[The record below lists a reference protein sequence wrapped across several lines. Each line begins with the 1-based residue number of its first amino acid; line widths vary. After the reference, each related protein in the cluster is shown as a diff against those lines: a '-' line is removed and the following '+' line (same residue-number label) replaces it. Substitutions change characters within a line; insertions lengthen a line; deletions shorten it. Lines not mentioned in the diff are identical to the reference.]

1 MAEPLAIEGHR
12 KLEAA
17 QQELFDAFS
26 ACYKKVNGRLT
37 EGWQPHEMIMLC
49 NDACFFDLV
58 EAIREEIEHLTG
70 TAAAPGEQTEP
81 VSDVSGVLALIQA
94 RDMYLEVEFDLN
106 AETLSDPL
114 FRTQVL
120 GELLVDLQSCRI
132 EQRKFCTTDLRLE
145 LTDKIGQ
152 EARPLISEIA
162 QA

>member
-58 EAIREEIEHLTG
+58 EAIREEIEHLT
-70 TAAAPGEQTEP
+70 GEQTEP

>member
-1 MAEPLAIEGHR
+1 
-12 KLEAA
+12 
-17 QQELFDAFS
+17 
-26 ACYKKVNGRLT
+26 
-37 EGWQPHEMIMLC
+37 
-49 NDACFFDLV
+49 
-58 EAIREEIEHLTG
+58 
-70 TAAAPGEQTEP
+70 
-81 VSDVSGVLALIQA
+81 
-94 RDMYLEVEFDLN
+94 VEFDLN

-162 QA
+162 QVFDVKATGSRKGGKGAYKGKGGTAAGGAAPGGDERAQILDQVADVVAADEQIKSAWPEHLLYPEWNMDSKQ